1 MGLIKKIFGTPP
13 KHQEEK
19 KEHEVVETPEFDIT
33 QYAKKLGLAIGVL
46 VPAIVGGL
54 EAFNKLKVPTPVIVG
69 ALGVTAAALLGIAF
83 VSAVDIAARAF
94 LSGEG
99 SAPKKAANSDDK
111 SVPTEPIPVPKGM
124 QVWLKEGG
132 GPYPVVAIDS
142 AGGKAGSYLV
152 ATGSVHD
159 REVAGKEVK
168 AVDGTLKWYS
178 DDKVQALRSDKW
190 P

>member
-1 MGLIKKIFGTPP
+1 MGLIKKLFGTPP
-13 KHQEEK
+13 DHKDEK

-46 VPAIVGGL
+46 VPAIAGV
-54 EAFNKLKVPTPVIVG
+54 LKALDKQEVPSAVIVG

-99 SAPKKAANSDDK
+99 SAQKKDASKDDK
-111 SVPTEPIPVPKGM
+111 AGPAEPIPVPKGM
-124 QVWLKEGG
+124 QIWLKDGG
-132 GPYPVVAIDS
+132 GPYPVIAIDS
-142 AGGKAGSYLV
+142 GKGKASSYLA

-159 REVAGKEVK
+159 RDVDGKEVK
-168 AVDGTLKWYS
+168 AVDGTVKWYGE
-178 DDKVQALRSDKW
+178 DEVQAIRADKW